1 MHNMAMS
8 LFHTSL
14 TLLSGRLEPLLVFLQ
29 IHAWMTHTGISSKSV
44 QNCIMFYI
52 CALGMGIRTAEEGAV
67 GKAAWEAKQNI
78 CLSEK
83 SLFWQSKENF
93 DLSLDQFL
101 YLFTC
106 CESTRWCQLYS
117 LLLIVNLNKIIAF

>member
-29 IHAWMTHTGISSKSV
+29 IHAWMTYTGISSKSV

-52 CALGMGIRTAEEGAV
+52 CALGMGIRTAEEGAF

-106 CESTRWCQLYS
+106 CESTR
-117 LLLIVNLNKIIAF
+117 